1 MKMNLNKIFLLVALL
16 ALAIACRDEDAVR
29 FPKFKT
35 GVNARVILY
44 PDRSFI
50 NFDDLSTASV
60 AFDIYTENSDI
71 DEIVYTATFVDADSA
86 EAVFPAFE
94 AFRVSGSSFVNFKLT
109 ELEISAAELAERF
122 GLPGGISYFEGADNV
137 TFTAKAFMKDGR
149 VFDFSNSAHSIT
161 GGAAASFTTAF
172 QVYVGCP
179 SNVAAIVG
187 TYESTM
193 HYNNFDIGVG
203 DKANVTVTFVGPE
216 PFRYRVT
223 DHTVGLYVPF
233 GGTKYQADFYDICG
247 TIVML
252 PASSF
257 GTVVNY
263 IPTEPEFLPATLDTS
278 TEQTQFAINWN
289 ETFNGILAS
298 VKFVK
303 KI

>member
-1 MKMNLNKIFLLVALL
+1 MNLRNIFVLL
-16 ALAIACRDEDAVR
+16 AVLTFAISCRDEEAIR
-29 FPKFKT
+29 FPELQT

-44 PDRSFI
+44 PERSFI

-60 AFDIYTENSDI
+60 AFDIYSQNSDI
-71 DEIVYTATFVDADSA
+71 DELVYTATFVDADSA
-86 EAVFPAFE
+86 EAIFPSFE
-94 AFRVSGSSFVNFKLT
+94 AFRVPGSSFVNGKVT
-109 ELEISAAELAERF
+109 ELEITAEELATAF

-137 TFTAKAFMKDGR
+137 TFTAKAILKDGR
-149 VFDFSNSAHSIT
+149 VIDFNNSAPSIT
-161 GGAAASFTTAF
+161 GGAAASFTTQF

-179 SNVAAIVG
+179 SNATAIAG

-203 DKANVTVTFVGPE
+203 NKVEVTVTFVGPE

-223 DHTVGLYVPF
+223 DHTAGLYVPF

-247 TIVML
+247 TAVLL

-257 GTVVNY
+257 GTVVNF
-263 IPTEPEFLPATLDTS
+263 PTTDPNFLPPTIDMS
-278 TEQTQFAINWN
+278 TDQTEFVLNWN
-289 ETFNGILAS
+289 ETFNGIFAS
-298 VKFVK
+298 VRFVK